1 MSRAIRQ
8 IPEDKI
14 QFVLD
19 HGYRA
24 HSHHLARTLD
34 LEEKDI
40 EVIRNTGAS
49 KRRAKGLAFP
59 ELFALRHGRPP
70 EEADWPLPR
79 QYGDGRYEW
88 QGHDVALLASLVG
101 QMSVAGIAK
110 VLTAR
115 LKKQTG
121 DKSAC
126 RNQQAVQIKMN
137 EIGLMTSDLVGGITV
152 QAAARELGAIS
163 THPIYT
169 AIENKELT
177 VRKIGRLF
185 CIPHDE
191 WERWKSTRV
200 FAPKGYVQL
209 TKFKEPLGIKSDKLS
224 EFARRGDIP
233 TAIRCN
239 PSGTGQGSTK
249 FGTWFIDAKVG
260 RKLVADRRAGRP
272 MPWHNRPDEGNL
284 RVTFKLWNE
293 RKHPASC
300 ETCRMIWGKKGV
312 PKTWADYAERY
323 PPLEHGAKRHLTM
336 KWTPGLT
343 IPEVVRQ
350 STCSRGHVERA
361 IENGMLE
368 AVEIAGK
375 LYVTRTAA
383 TRWVARHCPTGE
395 GIQSWVNLD
404 TAQSIYLF
412 SRAEL
417 NAHIREKRLKTRIE
431 TAGWHRGELMVS
443 KHQLRVLR
451 ERIGFTHAQA
461 ARKLKITK
469 TRLLEL
475 LDRATWRAKGDKLP
489 LEVVQT
495 LAKRIKSKNGYTVE
509 EAAKKVRKAPSWVRA
524 RIKDGTVKLVRAHW
538 DRRRTYLSDHM
549 IERLR
554 TAAKLPAVK
563 RKPLGSG
570 WMLVGSAAVEAGVSI
585 TTLKRWGDDGLVER
599 RQTEKGWRYRRGSVR
614 AHTRRYWKTQ
624 RFHRAVPPAWMLARR

>member
-1 MSRAIRQ
+1 MSRAIRR
-8 IPEDKI
+8 IPEDKV

-24 HSHHLARTLD
+24 LGHHLACALD
-34 LEEKDI
+34 LEEADI
-40 EVIRNTGAS
+40 ALIRNTGAS
-49 KRRAKGLAFP
+49 KRRGKGLAFP

-70 EEADWPLPR
+70 EDTDWPSPR
-79 QYGDGRYEW
+79 KNRNGHYEW

-101 QMSVAGIAK
+101 QMSATGIAK

-115 LKKQTG
+115 LRKQTG
-121 DKSAC
+121 DKRAC
-126 RNQQAVQIKMN
+126 RNQQAVQLKMN
-137 EIGLMTSDLVGGITV
+137 EIGLLSTDLVGGITV

-209 TKFKEPLGIKSDKLS
+209 ARFKGPLGIKSDKLS

-239 PSGTGQGSTK
+239 PTGTGQGSTK
-249 FGTWFIDAKVG
+249 FGTWFIDPKVG
-260 RKLVADRRAGRP
+260 RRLVADRRAGRP

-300 ETCRMIWGKKGV
+300 ETCRMIWGKKGA
-312 PKTWADYAERY
+312 PKTWDDYAERY

-343 IPEVVRQ
+343 IAEVVRQ

-368 AVEIAGK
+368 AVEIDGK
-375 LYVTRTAA
+375 LYVTRTTA
-383 TRWVARHCPTGE
+383 TRWIARHCPTGE
-395 GIQSWVNLD
+395 GSQSWVNLD

-431 TAGWHRGELMVS
+431 TAGWNRGEVMVS

-451 ERIGFTHAQA
+451 ERIGFTQAQA
-461 ARKLKITK
+461 AGKLKITK
-469 TRLLEL
+469 ARLLEL
-475 LDRATWRAKGDKLP
+475 LDRATWRAKGDRLP

-509 EAAKKVRKAPSWVRA
+509 EAAKKVRKSPSWVRA

-554 TAAKLPAVK
+554 KAAKSPAVK
-563 RKPLGSG
+563 RKPLGAG
-570 WMLVGSAAVEAGVSI
+570 WMLAGSAAIEAGVSI

-599 RQTEKGWRYRRGSVR
+599 RQTENGWRYRRGSIR

-624 RFHRAVPPAWMLARR
+624 RFHRAVPPAWMAARR